1 MIKYTQGNV
10 LAANTE
16 ALVATVN
23 TMGVI
28 GKGLA
33 HQFKEKFPENFRAYV
48 HACGTGD
55 LRIGKVFVTENPRE
69 EGPRYL
75 INFPT
80 KEHWRHPSLME
91 YVDKGLVDLKRVIKE
106 LDIHSIAV
114 PPLGAG
120 VGGLEWED
128 VRRHIRKALEDI
140 DDVEV
145 VVYEPVNMHM

>member
-10 LAANTE
+10 LAADTE

-33 HQFKEKFPENFRAYV
+33 FQFKERFPENFRAYV

-55 LRIGKVFVTENPRE
+55 LRIGKVFVTENPSE

-80 KEHWRHPSLME
+80 KEHWRNPSLME
-91 YVDKGLVDLKRVIKE
+91 YVEKGLVDLKRVIQE
-106 LDIHSIAV
+106 LGIRSIAV
-114 PPLGAG
+114 PPLGSG

-128 VRRHIRKALEDI
+128 VRRRILQALGGLDG
-140 DDVEV
+140 VEV
-145 VVYEPVNMHM
+145 LVYEPAPRLF